1 VGSSAATP
9 LSFLPRSLLLFPSY
23 QDGEGGSGSHFYSAQ
38 KSSGGRCAIQLTATG
53 ENLGR
58 VLLSSR
64 AEHGHGA
71 MAQGRRNQR
80 IGRDPDDFGVHGCR
94 ECGLKWVAGD
104 DFATPAR

>member
-1 VGSSAATP
+1 MGSSAATP

-80 IGRDPDDFGVHGCR
+80 IGRISTGEDSDPRAAASEIEQSRAEG
-94 ECGLKWVAGD
+94 EE
-104 DFATPAR
+104 